1 MHKKVHGYLVIFHFS
16 QEIVLKPKLNIKIN
30 PSQNKRNKAMSKN
43 FEFLNFFQ
51 CLRFVKILFVLLG
64 IDFYIQITVPNWLP
78 LKPKLVFVCL
88 NTVIQTLGRLLD
100 FRIAKSQVTLLSL
113 TLVISGR
120 IFDKTTEEN
129 FKIRRKRRIEQFS

>member
-51 CLRFVKILFVLLG
+51 CLRFAKILFVCSAG
-64 IDFYIQITVPNWLP
+64 H
-78 LKPKLVFVCL
+78 
-88 NTVIQTLGRLLD
+88 
-100 FRIAKSQVTLLSL
+100 
-113 TLVISGR
+113 
-120 IFDKTTEEN
+120 
-129 FKIRRKRRIEQFS
+129 